1 MDIRI
6 ISDLHID
13 INKQYPISYN
23 DDVFT
28 IIAGD
33 IAGSPKDIDDWL
45 KDNIKHGIFIRGN
58 HDCIYTDLINRDP
71 LNMSTEIL
79 KQKYPVNADVCY
91 LENQYKII
99 NDIVFIGC
107 TLYTDYKFAGTQY
120 DNMRAA
126 TVGLNDFRWGL
137 WFDKNIQNLVP
148 LQPMHYLDLHKK
160 SRRFISSTLR
170 KFKDKKCVLITH
182 HGMSSKCIAEEYIN
196 DCLNA
201 SYISNMESFIKRYP
215 NLALIISGHIHSN
228 KDFMIGNT
236 RYIMNPYGY
245 RDPMY
250 GRPNIAFNKDLI
262 IKV

>member
-33 IAGSPKDIDDWL
+33 ICGNPYDGVEWVK
-45 KDNIKHGIFIRGN
+45 KNIKHGLLIKGN
-58 HDCIYTDLINRDP
+58 HVIYHKLYLP
-71 LNMSTEIL
+71 LQASTKIYSDAFPL
-79 KQKYPVNADVCY
+79 DADVSF
-91 LENQYKII
+91 LDDQYKII

-126 TVGLNDFRWGL
+126 TVGLNDFRWGF
-137 WFDKNIQNLVP
+137 WFNKDIQNVVP
-148 LQPMHYLDLHKK
+148 LQPMHYLAMHKK

-182 HGMSSKCIAEEYIN
+182 HGMSPKCIADEYVN

-201 SYISNMESFIKRYP
+201 SYISNMESYIKRYP
-215 NLALIISGHIHSN
+215 NLVLIISGHIHSS
-228 KDFMIGNT
+228 KDFMLGNT